1 MQAPQVE
8 IVGGVNYH
16 REVPRRKHVLQ
27 TARKLRAAYP
37 AGERTDLHRGPDTQ
51 RPTLAGRGIA
61 TL

>member
-1 MQAPQVE
+1 
-8 IVGGVNYH
+8 
-16 REVPRRKHVLQ
+16 LQ